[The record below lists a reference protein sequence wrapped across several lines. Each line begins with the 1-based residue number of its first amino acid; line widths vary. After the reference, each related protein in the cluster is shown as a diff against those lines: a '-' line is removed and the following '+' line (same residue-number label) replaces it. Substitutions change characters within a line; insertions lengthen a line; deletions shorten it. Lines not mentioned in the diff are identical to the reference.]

1 MCQSSFFIDTLLFFF
16 QTHFTMKQKKNNS
29 KHTIN
34 LDDYLKASRIGNRE
48 AEKEIKGPGFHATSR
63 IHKSKKT
70 YTRKIK
76 HKRLDS

>member
-1 MCQSSFFIDTLLFFF
+1 
-16 QTHFTMKQKKNNS
+16 MKQKKNNS
-29 KHTIN
+29 KRTIN